1 MYNFEFI
8 KDGKKWHRVDKRVA
22 RKAYK
27 AGAVVGLVPCQSSI
41 CLTWVNSIDISN
53 GSDMHF
59 DALIAE
65 FEYYNCN
72 IEMGKRAAYYV
83 ES

>member
-1 MYNFEFI
+1 MYRFEFM

-27 AGAVVGLVPCQSSI
+27 AGAVVGLVPCWSSI
-41 CLTWVNSIDISN
+41 CSMWVSSIDVRN
-53 GSDMHF
+53 GSDMDF
-59 DALIAE
+59 DTLIAE

-72 IEMGKRAAYYV
+72 SELGKCAAYYI

>member
-1 MYNFEFI
+1 MYKFEFM

-41 CLTWVNSIDISN
+41 CSMWVSSIDVSN
-53 GSDMHF
+53 RSNMDF
-59 DALIAE
+59 DTIVNE

-72 IEMGKRAAYYV
+72 LELGKHAAYYV